1 MSVLVMKSM
10 SSRVSSLNMH
20 PLSELIISHTNTPHP
35 KVHPILCIKLGTV
48 EGKSEW
54 ILNTERTSNTEN
66 KARAEVPRRSLFDS
80 LAGQWRCSC
89 CGTYAGVVLKCS
101 AAACTVRAH
110 PLCVSLLGEAWG
122 SFRIYSSPDNS
133 PEVHAASDSKEQ
145 VPTAIGFLCALHRP

>member
-1 MSVLVMKSM
+1 MNEANLTQ
-10 SSRVSSLNMH
+10 
-20 PLSELIISHTNTPHP
+20 SH
-35 KVHPILCIKLGTV
+35 VHPILCIELGII
-48 EGKSEW
+48 EGKSEG
-54 ILNTERTSNTEN
+54 ILNTERTSNTKN
-66 KARAEVPRRSLFDS
+66 RARAEVPKRSLFDS

-122 SFRIYSSPDNS
+122 SFKINSLSDNS
-133 PEVHAASDSKEQ
+133 TQVHAVSDGNGQ